1 MSDQRLLDGLVAAA
15 GRFRRARGGN
25 VAIIFAV
32 ALVPMVM
39 ATLGVIQYGLA
50 ISARTKLNTVAD
62 AAALQVVS
70 NAAML
75 TYVNTGTTGQANATT
90 MFNTQAAAVT
100 GVTISSLSVQVTPT
114 TATTTAPGTLTA
126 TVAYS
131 ATLPS
136 LAPGIFGSYFTSVSG
151 TSSATVTLPTYV
163 NFYLLLD
170 NSPSMGI
177 GATAADI
184 TKIGNV
190 NGGCGFECHSPNANG
205 SNYPGYTTG
214 YVSGAS
220 NRLDALKTA
229 VQTIISQAQAETV
242 SGQYKFAVYTFNNTV
257 TKLSGLTSNL
267 SQTST
272 DVGVANQSGGIQ
284 LPTTDQGTQIADAVN
299 WLTQNVVT
307 SGSGN
312 GTQSSPYQF
321 VFLVTDGAED
331 HAFGYQAGSYDTL
344 TNPVGTWNG
353 TAYGSVMLWSPVCA
367 NLKTKGATVG
377 VIYTTYIN
385 VGGTQYNSMVAPFAN
400 NIAGALQNCASSSSF
415 FFQASDSSALQTAMQ
430 SLFNTALQ
438 QAAHLSQ

>member
-15 GRFRRARGGN
+15 GRFRLARGGN

-50 ISARTKLNTVAD
+50 VSARTKLNTVAD
-62 AAALQVVS
+62 AAALQAVS
-70 NAAML
+70 NAAVL

-90 MFNTQAAAVT
+90 MFNTQAAVVT

-114 TATTTAPGTLTA
+114 AATTTAPGTLTA

-151 TSSATVTLPTYV
+151 TSTATVTLPTYV

-257 TKLSGLTSNL
+257 
-267 SQTST
+267 
-272 DVGVANQSGGIQ
+272 
-284 LPTTDQGTQIADAVN
+284 
-299 WLTQNVVT
+299 
-307 SGSGN
+307 
-312 GTQSSPYQF
+312 SP
-321 VFLVTDGAED
+321 
-331 HAFGYQAGSYDTL
+331 
-344 TNPVGTWNG
+344 N
-353 TAYGSVMLWSPVCA
+353 SPA
-367 NLKTKGATVG
+367 
-377 VIYTTYIN
+377 
-385 VGGTQYNSMVAPFAN
+385 
-400 NIAGALQNCASSSSF
+400 
-415 FFQASDSSALQTAMQ
+415 
-430 SLFNTALQ
+430 
-438 QAAHLSQ
+438 